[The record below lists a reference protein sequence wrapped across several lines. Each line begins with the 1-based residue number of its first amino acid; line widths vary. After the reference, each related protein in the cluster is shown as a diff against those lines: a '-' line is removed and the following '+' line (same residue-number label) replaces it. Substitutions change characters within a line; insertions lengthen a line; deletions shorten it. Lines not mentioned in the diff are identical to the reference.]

1 MYPPI
6 TDPTIP
12 ERDRRLLVRYPR
24 VLIPA
29 SFPPPPVRSL
39 ADRLYGRA
47 AGPWADVFLSLAQT
61 AAWFEGPEVKA
72 ARAARFYHRRYVL
85 PSDLDRKGQQL
96 VVRARAAVRTVLE
109 SEVSRHGMLD
119 TIANHVIFP
128 QQIWEIAWMAHQQ
141 TVLRAE
147 QRTVSRSE
155 MTAVLAAVVG
165 PQREAIERSAAEI
178 GRRVELLEQ
187 YAQRVRAADSAL
199 VAQRMMARNDRYRDL
214 LAQTHDRQGIQGLA
228 DEAGRMAD
236 QLESSVHAA
245 VEAGQA
251 LALPR
256 DPQF

>member
-12 ERDRRLLVRYPR
+12 ERDRRLLVRYSR
-24 VLIPA
+24 MLIPA

-72 ARAARFYHRRYVL
+72 ARAARYYHRRYVL
-85 PSDLDRKGQQL
+85 PSDLDREGQQL

-109 SEVSRHGMLD
+109 SEVNRHGMLD
-119 TIANHVIFP
+119 TIANQIVFP

-147 QRTVSRSE
+147 QRSVSRSE

-214 LAQTHDRQGIQGLA
+214 LAQTHDRQGIQELA
-228 DEAGRMAD
+228 DEAGRMAT

-256 DPQF
+256 DPLF